1 MALSGLIQ
9 RTNSKSSKRDILCS
23 LGASAVPQRAK
34 MLTKSRNYME
44 TTSSPVSPEPPR
56 KESMPPDK
64 STPYYRTLCAMD
76 DKALAQ
82 LSANC
87 DVAYYVLRVRYS
99 GLIRNAEKSHYQD
112 EIYKDY
118 LEDRL
123 QRRLSSYK
131 PVNGVKL
138 GSWLKSACSCIARD
152 YAKSARR
159 RTSVPVAAAEQITIF
174 EEFAE
179 TNLPIGLQPI
189 CQQLR
194 AGVINR
200 AQLFKVYGERVARA
214 MLTEIGEAHFAEE
227 E

>member
-1 MALSGLIQ
+1 
-9 RTNSKSSKRDILCS
+9 
-23 LGASAVPQRAK
+23 
-34 MLTKSRNYME
+34 ME

-56 KESMPPDK
+56 KESKPPDK
-64 STPYYRTLCAMD
+64 NSQYYRVLCGMN

-87 DVAYYVLRVRYS
+87 DVAYYVLRVRYAD
-99 GLIRNAEKSHYQD
+99 LIRNAEKSHYQD

-138 GSWLKSACSCIARD
+138 GSWLKTTCSSIARD

-214 MLTEIGEAHFAEE
+214 MLVEIGEAHFAEE